1 MKKLLKSLL
10 VIGCLL
16 VANQSFGATASVT
29 VSAAATTNSL
39 LSAGARV
46 TQVVIANAGTNATTL
61 ALLDAPST
69 STTFTLSAYTNFST
83 ITTNITQIITTPGGV
98 SQTNTISGV
107 YQVSNPVSASTNTYP
122 LGLLYTIP
130 ASSTVTYT
138 PAGNG
143 LLLMR
148 GALLTNGTPG
158 GNLSVTLTYYPQQ

>member
-1 MKKLLKSLL
+1 MKNLIKSLI
-10 VIGCLL
+10 VVGCLVL
-16 VANQSFGATASVT
+16 ANQSFGASASAT
-29 VSAAATTNSL
+29 VSIAATTNSL
-39 LSAGARV
+39 LTAGARV
-46 TQVVIANAGTNATTL
+46 TQVVIANAGTNATTV

-69 STTFTLSAYTNFST
+69 STTYTLSAYTNFST

-107 YQVSNPVSASTNTYP
+107 YQVSNPVAASTNTYP

-138 PAGNG
+138 PSGNG

-148 GALLTNGTPG
+148 GALLTNGAPG